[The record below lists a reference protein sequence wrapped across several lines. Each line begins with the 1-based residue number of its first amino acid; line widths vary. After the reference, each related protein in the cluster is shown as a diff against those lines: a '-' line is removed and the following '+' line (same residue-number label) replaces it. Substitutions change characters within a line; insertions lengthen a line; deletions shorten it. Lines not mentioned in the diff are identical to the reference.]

1 MAWNPDNVPP
11 FVFVIDTDQYAGNF
25 EREMCAFV
33 TGHIGECGVGQQY
46 QKLFFDFLGLD
57 VEQRDD
63 NPFFEQVVDMADDHG
78 CFRPVSIWPT
88 KGRVN
93 DGHGNCY
100 DEDSEEAKKLKQTY
114 GAYESVGIFFRSEPS
129 RALINLMKERVQEF
143 CKLEPL
149 RSTVPENIKIR
160 GFRLIKVSLVFGEV
174 SV

>member
-1 MAWNPDNVPP
+1 MAWSPDNVPP

-33 TGHIGECGVGQQY
+33 TGHIGECGVGQEY

-93 DGHGNCY
+93 TGMGKCY
-100 DEDSEEAKKLKQTY
+100 DEESKEAKKAKSTFA
-114 GAYESVGIFFRSEPS
+114 AYESVGIFFGSEPS
-129 RALINLMKERVQEF
+129 IVLIDLMKKRAQEF
-143 CKLEPL
+143 CEMKPL
-149 RSTVPENIKIR
+149 RLTVPKKIKIK

-174 SV
+174 VV